1 MIYLA
6 AFVVF
11 ALAFVAVVLE
21 DPTRLLV
28 AILAIAVLKALLRPF
43 TSR

>member
-11 ALAFVAVVLE
+11 ALAALVGVLE

-28 AILAIAVLKALLRPF
+28 AVLAIAVLKALLRR
-43 TSR
+43 SAE